1 MNWLRELARRI
12 RMLANRRQFEVDL
25 EEEMRLHLE
34 LRQQDQIDS
43 GMSADDAQ
51 AAARRRF
58 GNVTSLRERSNMAW
72 GWEWLEHLTQD
83 VRFGFRILS
92 KNLGVTF
99 VIVLTLALGVGA
111 NAAIFGLVNGI
122 LLQRL
127 PVPAPEQIAALVI
140 QSGESSLGAL
150 GFSYPQFVEFR
161 EQTAPICE
169 VFGSATAWRLN
180 FTAEAIATRLPSAA
194 SAATIFPR
202 SG

>member
-12 RMLANRRQFEVDL
+12 RMLVNRRQFDVDL

-34 LRQQDQIDS
+34 LRQQDQIES

-58 GNVTSLRERSNMAW
+58 GNVTSLSERSNMAW

-111 NAAIFGLVNGI
+111 NTAIFGLVNGI

-140 QSGESSLGAL
+140 QSGESS
-150 GFSYPQFVEFR
+150 
-161 EQTAPICE
+161 
-169 VFGSATAWRLN
+169 ATGLRDSFAR
-180 FTAEAIATRLPSAA
+180 FTLTRLTSPPPIWPLASSAVQLRKPQGKCARPSAA
-194 SAATIFPR
+194 LHEVFA
-202 SG
+202 

>member
-1 MNWLRELARRI
+1 
-12 RMLANRRQFEVDL
+12 MLVNRSQFDVDL

-34 LRQQDQIDS
+34 LRQQDQIKS

-111 NAAIFGLVNGI
+111 NTAIFGLVNGI

-161 EQTAPICE
+161 EQTAPI
-169 VFGSATAWRLN
+169 VKSSAR
-180 FTAEAIATRLPSAA
+180 
-194 SAATIFPR
+194 PR
-202 SG
+202 RGA